1 MNMATIEEAVVYV
14 VDDDTTHLSM
24 MHFMLRRIGFTNVK
38 IFSEV
43 ELAFEQMQVQ
53 PPDLIISDWNMDPID
68 GFQFL
73 KMVRRNVDLTATP
86 FIMVTANTSEHYW
99 RDAIIAGVTEF
110 LPKPLSVNT
119 FRQAVMIAL
128 SISDEIPNI
137 TRMLLRHVKMQQN
150 KHLEEAR

>member
-1 MNMATIEEAVVYV
+1 MATIEEAVVYV

-38 IFSEV
+38 MFSEV

-86 FIMVTANTSEHYW
+86 FIMVTANTSEYYW

-150 KHLEEAR
+150 KHFEEAR

>member
-1 MNMATIEEAVVYV
+1 MATIEEAVVYV

-24 MHFMLRRIGFTNVK
+24 MHFMLRRIGFKNVK
-38 IFSEV
+38 MFSEV
-43 ELAFEQMQVQ
+43 ELAFEQMQIQ

-99 RDAIIAGVTEF
+99 RDAIIAGVMEF
-110 LPKPLSVNT
+110 LPKPLSVYT

-128 SISDEIPNI
+128 SISDETPNI